1 MNAQDQMFE
10 LVDVVRVEPRGG
22 YRVWVAFSDGTEG
35 ERDFADM
42 IAEGGEMVEPLRD
55 PAFFARVFLDDG
67 ILTWPNGFDLN
78 SIALHME
85 MKERGLLRRT
95 AAYMARAAKA
105 NGGNGARGAARLHQ
119 RHHRLFGVGQSDRNT
134 AEEPDAHVRAERQSD
149 RGQPVRCYPGAAEKD
164 RRASRSPRDRTGGV
178 KADRRHGRA

>member
-67 ILTWPNGFDLN
+67 ILTWPNGFDLD

-85 MKERGLLRRT
+85 MKERSLLRRT
-95 AAYMARAAKA
+95 AA
-105 NGGNGARGAARLHQ
+105 
-119 RHHRLFGVGQSDRNT
+119 
-134 AEEPDAHVRAERQSD
+134 
-149 RGQPVRCYPGAAEKD
+149 
-164 RRASRSPRDRTGGV
+164 
-178 KADRRHGRA
+178 